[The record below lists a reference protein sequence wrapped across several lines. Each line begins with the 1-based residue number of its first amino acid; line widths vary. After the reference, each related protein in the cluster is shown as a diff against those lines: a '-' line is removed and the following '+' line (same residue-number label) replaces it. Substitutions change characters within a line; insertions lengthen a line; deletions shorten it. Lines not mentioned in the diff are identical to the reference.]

1 MKKVLCFGDSN
12 TYGFIPTTGGCYDK
26 NTRWCG
32 VLQNLLS
39 DKFQII
45 EEGCNNRT
53 GFSDNAAG
61 LDQTG
66 YRILPLILDKYSE
79 IDVVIIAIGINDLQF
94 FYQTDAKK
102 IEAGMENLVDIVKQ
116 KFADAKIVIVA
127 PSVITKDILTSG
139 FSAMFDENSIE
150 KSKMLAEIYE
160 KVAKSNDAFFV
171 DLNKVAKVSKTDG
184 LHYEPQEHL
193 KIAETMAKI
202 LVERFC

>member
-1 MKKVLCFGDSN
+1 MHVEDLNGLNDSN
-12 TYGFIPTTGGCYDK
+12 IDYVKHVFLAITKIVKTLK
-26 NTRWCG
+26 
-32 VLQNLLS
+32 
-39 DKFQII
+39 I
-45 EEGCNNRT
+45 
-53 GFSDNAAG
+53 
-61 LDQTG
+61 DQTG

-79 IDVVIIAIGINDLQF
+79 IDVVIIAIGVNDLQF

-102 IEAGMENLVDIVKQ
+102 IEDGIENLIGIVKQ

>member
-1 MKKVLCFGDSN
+1 M
-12 TYGFIPTTGGCYDK
+12 
-26 NTRWCG
+26 
-32 VLQNLLS
+32 
-39 DKFQII
+39 
-45 EEGCNNRT
+45 
-53 GFSDNAAG
+53 
-61 LDQTG
+61 
-66 YRILPLILDKYSE
+66 
-79 IDVVIIAIGINDLQF
+79 IG
-94 FYQTDAKK
+94 
-102 IEAGMENLVDIVKQ
+102 IVKQ
-116 KFADAKIVIVA
+116 KFADANIVIIS